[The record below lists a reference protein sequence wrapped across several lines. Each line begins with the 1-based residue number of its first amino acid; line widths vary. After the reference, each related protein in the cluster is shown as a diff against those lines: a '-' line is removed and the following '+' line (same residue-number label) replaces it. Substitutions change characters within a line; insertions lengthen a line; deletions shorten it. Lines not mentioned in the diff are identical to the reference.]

1 MTYNYNIELDVPL
14 NKGRHIKQ
22 KYVTLEFKNKL
33 EKGQH
38 YIGSNKEMGK
48 FGFTVYREV
57 KPFDI
62 SYDDICNMYV
72 TIEGADE
79 NSDIARLQRKLF
91 KTFYDGKMVSITKRD
106 ALDFLDYVAYDSR
119 IFKSQTTDVKELAV
133 KLDKK
138 FKLGVFNDAFF
149 DDRY

>member
-1 MTYNYNIELDVPL
+1 MSYKYNIELDVPL

-33 EKGQH
+33 TKGQH

-57 KPFDI
+57 KPCDI
-62 SYDDICNMYV
+62 SYDEICTMYLA
-72 TIEGADE
+72 IEEAE

-91 KTFYDGKMVSITKRD
+91 KTFSDGKMVSITKQD
-106 ALDFLDYVAYDSR
+106 ALDFLEYVAYDSH
-119 IFKSQTTDVKELAV
+119 IFNRRPSDEKELAV

-138 FKLGVFNDAFF
+138 FKIGWF
-149 DDRY
+149 DDRF

>member
-1 MTYNYNIELDVPL
+1 MSYKYNIELDVPL

-57 KPFDI
+57 KPCDI
-62 SYDDICNMYV
+62 SYDEICTMYLA
-72 TIEGADE
+72 IEEAE

-91 KTFYDGKMVSITKRD
+91 KTFSDGKMVSITKQD
-106 ALDFLDYVAYDSR
+106 ALDFLEYVAYDSH
-119 IFKSQTTDVKELAV
+119 IFNRRPSDEKELAV

-138 FKLGVFNDAFF
+138 FKIGWF
-149 DDRY
+149 DDRF

>member
-1 MTYNYNIELDVPL
+1 MSYKYNIELDVPL

-38 YIGSNKEMGK
+38 YIGNNKEMGK

-57 KPFDI
+57 KPCDI
-62 SYDDICNMYV
+62 SYDEICTMYL
-72 TIEGADE
+72 TIEEAE

-91 KTFYDGKMVSITKRD
+91 KTFSDGKMVSITKQD
-106 ALDFLDYVAYDSR
+106 ALDFLEYVAYDSH
-119 IFKSQTTDVKELAV
+119 IFNRRPSDEKELAV

-138 FKLGVFNDAFF
+138 FKIGWF
-149 DDRY
+149 DDRF

>member
-1 MTYNYNIELDVPL
+1 MSYKYNIELDVPL
-14 NKGRHIKQ
+14 KIERNLKQ

-57 KPFDI
+57 KPCDI
-62 SYDDICNMYV
+62 SYDEICTMYL
-72 TIEGADE
+72 TIEEAE

-91 KTFYDGKMVSITKRD
+91 KTFSDGKMVSITKQD
-106 ALDFLDYVAYDSR
+106 ALDFLEYVAYESH
-119 IFKSQTTDVKELAV
+119 IFNRRPSDEKELAV

-138 FKLGVFNDAFF
+138 FKIGWF
-149 DDRY
+149 DDRF

>member
-1 MTYNYNIELDVPL
+1 MSYKYNIELDVPL
-14 NKGRHIKQ
+14 KIERNLKQ

-57 KPFDI
+57 KPCDI
-62 SYDDICNMYV
+62 SYDEICTMYL
-72 TIEGADE
+72 TIEEAE

-91 KTFYDGKMVSITKRD
+91 KTFSDGKMVSITKQD
-106 ALDFLDYVAYDSR
+106 ALDFLEYVAYDSH
-119 IFKSQTTDVKELAV
+119 IFNRRPSDEKELAV

-138 FKLGVFNDAFF
+138 FKIGWF
-149 DDRY
+149 DDRF

>member
-1 MTYNYNIELDVPL
+1 MSYKYNIELDVPL

-57 KPFDI
+57 KPCDI
-62 SYDDICNMYV
+62 SYDEICTMYL
-72 TIEGADE
+72 TIEEAE
-79 NSDIARLQRKLF
+79 NSDIARLQRKLS
-91 KTFYDGKMVSITKRD
+91 KTFFDGKMVSITKQD

-119 IFKSQTTDVKELAV
+119 IFKSQTTDAKELAA

-138 FKLGVFNDAFF
+138 FKIGWFNDYFF
-149 DDRY
+149 DDRF

>member
-1 MTYNYNIELDVPL
+1 MSYKYNIELDVPL

-38 YIGSNKEMGK
+38 YIGNNKEMGK

-57 KPFDI
+57 KPCDI
-62 SYDDICNMYV
+62 SYDEICTMYLA
-72 TIEGADE
+72 IEEAE

-91 KTFYDGKMVSITKRD
+91 KTFSDGKMVSITKQD
-106 ALDFLDYVAYDSR
+106 ALDFLEYVAYDSH
-119 IFKSQTTDVKELAV
+119 IFNRRPSDEKELAV

-138 FKLGVFNDAFF
+138 FKIGWF
-149 DDRY
+149 DDRF

>member
-1 MTYNYNIELDVPL
+1 MSYKYNIELDVPL
-14 NKGRHIKQ
+14 KIGRNLKQ

-57 KPFDI
+57 KPCDI
-62 SYDDICNMYV
+62 SYDEICTMYLA
-72 TIEGADE
+72 IEEAE
-79 NSDIARLQRKLF
+79 NSDIVRLQRKLF
-91 KTFYDGKMVSITKRD
+91 KTFSDGKMVSITKQD
-106 ALDFLDYVAYDSR
+106 ALDFLEYVAYDSH
-119 IFKSQTTDVKELAV
+119 IFNRRPSNEKELAV

-138 FKLGVFNDAFF
+138 FKIGWFNDYFF
-149 DDRY
+149 DDRF